1 MLMPRER
8 AACVTMPVIARLATE
23 PEAAAGLPAL
33 QVGRDRIA
41 PRRGMEIGGEGE
53 QRIVVL
59 RGWRN
64 MGGVEAQRRR
74 HERATAEV
82 AWRAILQIG
91 WIMAPRKEQV
101 LAG

>member
-1 MLMPRER
+1 MPRER

-59 RGWRN
+59 QRVSD
-64 MGGVEAQRRR
+64 MGDGGSGLASN
-74 HERATAEV
+74 
-82 AWRAILQIG
+82 
-91 WIMAPRKEQV
+91 
-101 LAG
+101 LAGGLGHGRAQGAGFCGVGKL